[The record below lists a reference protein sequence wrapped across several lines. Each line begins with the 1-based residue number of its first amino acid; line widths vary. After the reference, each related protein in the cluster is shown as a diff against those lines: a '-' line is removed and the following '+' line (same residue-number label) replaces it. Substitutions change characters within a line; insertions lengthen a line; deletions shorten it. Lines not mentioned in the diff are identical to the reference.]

1 MIESNICLLPMVTGF
16 ARECLALHQH
26 YKNGFLPRAGGLYSQ
41 PNKYLQAMGVID
53 GNSAA

>member
-1 MIESNICLLPMVTGF
+1 MVTGF